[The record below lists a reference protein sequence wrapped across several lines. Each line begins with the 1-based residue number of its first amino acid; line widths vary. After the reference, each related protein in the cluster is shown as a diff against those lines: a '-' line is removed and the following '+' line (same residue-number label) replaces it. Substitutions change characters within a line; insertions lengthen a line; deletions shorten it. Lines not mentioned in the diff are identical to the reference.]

1 MAAKVVAN
9 AATALSTA
17 ITVSV
22 KVFFFV
28 VADDVIDG
36 KIYILGYHSYLR
48 TKKVTHSLVILS
60 VLIKSIKHK
69 KKRKI

>member
-22 KVFFFV
+22 KVFFLLLLTMLLMVKYIFW
-28 VADDVIDG
+28 VITV
-36 KIYILGYHSYLR
+36 IYARKKSPIL
-48 TKKVTHSLVILS
+48 
-60 VLIKSIKHK
+60 
-69 KKRKI
+69 